1 MHDPASRYTVVLV
14 EDEPI
19 LREELSFQ
27 LEHQG
32 FRVQAVESAAALYRV
47 LAVSS
52 PVVVVLDIGLEGED
66 GLQVC
71 SYLRAHDSRM
81 GIVFVTARA
90 AREDRLAGLALG
102 ADAYLVKPIDID
114 ELALILRRLMAREP
128 DAAPPV
134 LLAAS
139 CEPPAAAWQLTGN
152 GLCLEAPNGQTLLLT
167 FSEQRLLQTLMA
179 RQGEA
184 CSYAELGGA
193 LQWPNDEFD
202 KHRLEVIVSRL
213 RAKVER
219 QCGQRLPLQTE
230 RNFGYRL
237 QR

>member
-1 MHDPASRYTVVLV
+1 MHAPAAGYTVVLV

-27 LEHQG
+27 LEHLG
-32 FRVQAVESAAALYRV
+32 FQVLAVDSAAGLYRV
-47 LAVSS
+47 LAVTS

-90 AREDRLAGLALG
+90 GREDRLAGLALG

-128 DAAPPV
+128 LAQAVPFQAPEP
-134 LLAAS
+134 AS
-139 CEPPAAAWQLTGN
+139 AWQLVGN
-152 GLCLEAPNGQTLLLT
+152 GLCLQAPNGQTLLLT
-167 FSEQRLLQTLMA
+167 SSEQCLLQTLMA
-179 RQGEA
+179 RRGEA
-184 CSYAELGGA
+184 CSHAELGSA
-193 LQWPNDEFD
+193 LCWQNEEFD
-202 KHRLEVIVSRL
+202 KHRLEVIISRL
-213 RAKVER
+213 RAKIER

-237 QR
+237 LR